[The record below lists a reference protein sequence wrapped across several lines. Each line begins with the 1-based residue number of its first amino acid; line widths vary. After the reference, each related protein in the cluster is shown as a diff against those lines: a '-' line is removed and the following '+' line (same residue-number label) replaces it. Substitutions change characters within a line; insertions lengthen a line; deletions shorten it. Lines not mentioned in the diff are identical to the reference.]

1 MNLSYGSIEDNILLQ
16 KKITNTQRKF
26 KVSSSRSSWVFSTDR
41 FIIISSFL
49 ILGLVTYSFL
59 GSVLKFDHSSSSS
72 SLSSSNNNNENN
84 DKGSFNYLNDDS
96 FVSPISFDYIVVG
109 AGPAGIITAVNL
121 ARRLDGDESK
131 VLLLESGTL
140 SQSSV
145 LRELERLKN
154 RNRDSKT
161 NYHNLEDLN
170 STIYNGSHNSDD
182 EVIPVY
188 SSNLKDLNQ
197 FDIPFLWNELSQVH
211 EVEVD
216 SSSLYYS
223 LHHWPIKQTLLG
235 RAIGGSGVHNA
246 M

>member
-1 MNLSYGSIEDNILLQ
+1 MNLNYGSIEDNILLQ

-26 KVSSSRSSWVFSTDR
+26 KVSSSSPSSSSRSTWVFSSDR

-49 ILGLVTYSFL
+49 ILGIVTYSFL

-72 SLSSSNNNNENN
+72 KNNNNNNN
-84 DKGSFNYLNDDS
+84 DKG
-96 FVSPISFDYIVVG
+96 SPISFDYIVVG

-121 ARRLDGDESK
+121 ARRLDSAESK

-154 RNRDSKT
+154 QNRDSKT
-161 NYHNLEDLN
+161 NYHYLEDRN
-170 STIYNGSHNSDD
+170 SIIYNGSHNSDD
-182 EVIPVY
+182 EVVPVY
-188 SSNLKDLNQ
+188 TSNLKDLNQ

-211 EVEVD
+211 EVEVN
-216 SSSLYYS
+216 SSSSYYS